1 MNWYYAS
8 GKEKRGPVDDDG
20 LAALVKTG
28 EVKPDTLVWHE
39 GMEAWKA
46 FSEVDAE
53 RGGMLRCAF
62 SGEMRERE
70 GMLQYGDRWVAA
82 EHKEAFVQALQE
94 GRDVGGGETTSM
106 FYVGFWWRVL
116 ASVIDWAVKLVP
128 SIIFGI
134 PFYIWY
140 VGFIQEMVE
149 EMAAG
154 GGAAGFDQMAGAYL
168 TWQYGV
174 MMLGIFGF
182 SIVYETWMVGKYGA
196 TVGKRALG
204 FKVVN
209 ADGSKVSLGRAFG
222 RWWAE
227 SLVKFLMFFIGYLP
241 IITVALTTGIYTA
254 SPGAAPAAEEGVTAM
269 IASLATLLTLPLGAF
284 GYWMAGVTK
293 EKKALHDV
301 ICKTRVVRKA

>member
-1 MNWYYAS
+1 MNWYYAR
-8 GKEKRGPVDDDG
+8 GKEKKGPVDDDG
-20 LAALVKTG
+20 LAGLVKTG

-46 FSEVDAE
+46 FSEVEAE
-53 RGGMLRCAF
+53 RSGMLRCAF

-70 GMLQYGDRWVAA
+70 GMLQYGDKWVAA

-94 GRDVGGGETTSM
+94 GRDVAGDEATSM

-140 VGFIQEMVE
+140 IGFIQEMVE

-154 GGAAGFDQMAGAYL
+154 GGAAGLSSGYDAYL

-174 MMLGIFGF
+174 MVLGMFGF

-209 ADGSKVSLGRAFG
+209 ADGSKVSMGRAFG

-227 SLVKFLMFFIGYLP
+227 VLVKFLTFFVGYLP
-241 IITVALTTGIYTA
+241 IIIVTLTTGIFTA
-254 SPGAAPAAEEGVTAM
+254 TEGAPPAAEEGAAMM
-269 IASLATLLTLPLGAF
+269 IASLATLLLLPLGAF